1 MAETKMP
8 DSSLSIEEQETPE
21 KDKGTRDKD
30 KGKEKRHISKKVGK
44 DKKRSA
50 ERQAESLKEDGEKP
64 ESLLDP
70 KELLSQ
76 LEETRTA
83 LGEAEGRY
91 LRLRADFENYRR
103 RSKEELSLACQ
114 EGAKEVFIKLLPIL
128 DNLERSIDSGG
139 APEKWREG
147 VDMVVRQFL
156 ELLAAEGVAPIKA
169 VGEVFDPQ
177 RHEAI
182 AREVSNRPEN
192 EIIGELQKGYTF
204 MGVTIRPS
212 LVKVAAKEG
221 QDR

>member
-8 DSSLSIEEQETPE
+8 DSSLSIEEQEAPE
-21 KDKGTRDKD
+21 KDQELKD
-30 KGKEKRHISKKVGK
+30 KGEEKRHISEKVGE
-44 DKKRSA
+44 DKEGTE
-50 ERQAESLKEDGEKP
+50 ERQEEDLAEGEEKP
-64 ESLLDP
+64 EILLDP

-83 LGEAEGRY
+83 LGEAEERY

-103 RSKEELSLACQ
+103 RSREEMSLAHQ
-114 EGAKEVFIKLLPIL
+114 EGAKALFIKLLPIL

-139 APEKWREG
+139 EPEKWREG

-177 RHEAI
+177 KHEAI

-204 MGVTIRPS
+204 MGATIRPS

-221 QDR
+221 